1 MSDSELRCP
10 KCGLPVEPTDD
21 VCFWCCTKL
30 VPQELSEPP
39 SPLPPPGPAVPPPP
53 SPLAARDAD
62 AAARVEGNW
71 WDRQVLAGPE
81 WAYWLFVLLLGLL
94 AVVFLTLVYF
104 LASTPEAKQRA
115 ARLLVFGAA
124 LIVICPLMS
133 LLISLVRFLAQVGGG
148 PTP

>member
-1 MSDSELRCP
+1 M
-10 KCGLPVEPTDD
+10 
-21 VCFWCCTKL
+21 
-30 VPQELSEPP
+30 
-39 SPLPPPGPAVPPPP
+39 
-53 SPLAARDAD
+53 
-62 AAARVEGNW
+62 
-71 WDRQVLAGPE
+71 LAGPE